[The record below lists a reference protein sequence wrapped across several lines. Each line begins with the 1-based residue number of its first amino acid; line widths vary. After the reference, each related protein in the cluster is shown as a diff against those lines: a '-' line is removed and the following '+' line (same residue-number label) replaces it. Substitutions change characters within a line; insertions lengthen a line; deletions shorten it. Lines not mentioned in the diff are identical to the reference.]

1 MVTLSFDNGPEPE
14 ITPHVLDILAKH
26 SVKASFFVIGRKA
39 VTPEG
44 RDLVV
49 RASAEGHWVGN
60 HTFSHTTPLGEL
72 DREAALREFDQ
83 AEESLSW
90 LKQTPRLFRPYGRAG
105 KLGQHLM
112 HPAVVERLIAGGFS
126 AVIWNSV
133 PGDWRD
139 PDGWVE
145 TALAQGRIKKEN
157 DVPTLFV
164 LHDQP
169 KAALGQLDRF
179 LTTMRE
185 MDVTIVQEFP
195 DECVPI
201 RAGKIVGPIE
211 PWTSPRLD

>member
-14 ITPHVLDILAKH
+14 ITPPVLDILAKY
-26 SVKASFFVIGRKA
+26 SVKASFFVIGRKV

-44 RDLVV
+44 RDLAM
-49 RASAEGHWVGN
+49 RAHAEGHWLGN

-72 DREAALREFDQ
+72 DRDAALRELDQ
-83 AEESLSW
+83 CEEALSW
-90 LKQTPRLFRPYGRAG
+90 LKQKPRLFRPYGRAG
-105 KLGQHLM
+105 KLGQHLL
-112 HPAVVERLIAGGFS
+112 HPAVVDRLTTGGFS

-139 PDGWVE
+139 PEGWVE
-145 TALAQGRIKKEN
+145 TALAQGKTKSEER
-157 DVPTLFV
+157 VPSLIV

-179 LTTMRE
+179 LATLRE
-185 MDVTIVQEFP
+185 MNVTIVQDFP

-201 RAGKIVGPIE
+201 RDGKIVGSIG
-211 PWTSPRLD
+211 PWTAVRSD

>member
-14 ITPHVLDILAKH
+14 ITPHVLDILAKY
-26 SVKASFFVIGRKA
+26 SVKASFFVIGRKV

-44 RDLVV
+44 RDLAM
-49 RASAEGHWVGN
+49 RAHAEGHWLGN

-72 DREAALREFDQ
+72 NREAALREFDQ
-83 AEESLSW
+83 CEEALAW
-90 LKQTPRLFRPYGRAG
+90 LKQKPRLFRPYGRAG

-112 HPAVVERLIAGGFS
+112 HPAIVERLVAGGFS

-145 TALAQGRIKKEN
+145 TALAQGKTKSEER
-157 DVPTLFV
+157 VPTLIV

-169 KAALGQLDRF
+169 KAALTHLDRF
-179 LTTMRE
+179 LATLRDMN
-185 MDVTIVQEFP
+185 VTIVQEFP

-201 RAGKIVGPIE
+201 REGKIVGPIE
-211 PWTSPRLD
+211 PWTSSRLD